1 MMGYLV
7 FIILLGSFHEV
18 QVIQALPQAKLTVNS
33 SSITETDS
41 VTISCEAPA
50 HPSVNLCY
58 FHVKGGTLTPFPCM
72 KTITGTELLL
82 MAKQKSSC
90 VVEVTCYYIGDR
102 KSPSPDSDT
111 VHITIMSSSVTSSY
125 KVAAITE
132 KAGNHEAK
140 GKNIENESQKRKQTN
155 IADQSVQMIDNTEM
169 LQRDA
174 IYSIVTS
181 APAADWSTDSDK
193 STFEDS
199 SAEDPDVDSVYYTIP
214 PPLSTG
220 DGV

>member
-1 MMGYLV
+1 M
-7 FIILLGSFHEV
+7 
-18 QVIQALPQAKLTVNS
+18 
-33 SSITETDS
+33 
-41 VTISCEAPA
+41 
-50 HPSVNLCY
+50 
-58 FHVKGGTLTPFPCM
+58 
-72 KTITGTELLL
+72 
-82 MAKQKSSC
+82 
-90 VVEVTCYYIGDR
+90 
-102 KSPSPDSDT
+102 
-111 VHITIMSSSVTSSY
+111 
-125 KVAAITE
+125 VAACFRARRRT
-132 KAGNHEAK
+132 
-140 GKNIENESQKRKQTN
+140 ENESQKRKQTN